1 MVLAMPRPRSRS
13 GSTFLTFQKKVPA
26 DLRMVAKG
34 TRIVVTFEAMGGDAK
49 HTAEATIGRD
59 VIGFSL
65 RTRCPNV
72 AKARHGVATSVV
84 ESVFARLREGPKPL
98 SHRTIMALSG
108 EAYRLF
114 VGRYEDE
121 PGSPERWVAV
131 KAVNRIIT
139 ERRRAEQRSAI
150 VPPALSADKPDVS
163 AGYLTDVGL
172 ILSDGSEA
180 ASKAN
185 AITLKAMIDS
195 LERSTKGDAV
205 PALEARFGA
214 LLDWVF
220 ATHGI
225 VATDSESRAKALL
238 EIAKATTDA
247 ALTLKRYAKGDYSP
261 DTTAQRFPAMVTT
274 AAPADAATP
283 NGRRSPSSK
292 LTWDGLIDKWEL
304 ASAHAKPPT
313 LKQRRSEVMRF
324 AKWSGIAD
332 PRDVTDEN
340 IRAWRDHL
348 LNEVELAPRTVRLGY
363 LSSLKTLFNFAK
375 GEKLIGTNPVMG
387 VVVHSRAG
395 QRMSGFSDRQAG
407 ALLAATKGQTLPA
420 RRWVPWLTAFTGGR
434 VSTLINLRACDL
446 VEAAGHWCLDI
457 NEEAGPVKTGESIR
471 VVPLHPAI
479 ISQGFLAFV
488 AERRARD
495 GAEARLF
502 YGQGRGGGR
511 KRQASAVTRLH
522 PEGRGGLPGKAKP
535 SSSRSRPYNPGKGTA
550 NHLREWIAGLQIEGV
565 GTKHGVQP
573 NHAWRHWL
581 KSRAAD
587 AGVSDRVID
596 AIVGH
601 APATVGSRYGSISV
615 SAMAA
620 ALARIPVPG
629 QPTAVA
635 ADAAE

>member
-1 MVLAMPRPRSRS
+1 MVLAMPRPTRRA
-13 GSTFLTFQKKVPA
+13 GSDFLGFRKKVPA
-26 DLRMVAKG
+26 DLRTVARG
-34 TRIVVTFEAMGGDAK
+34 TAIVVTFEAAGVDAK
-49 HTAEATIGRD
+49 HTAEATIGVD
-59 VIGFSL
+59 EVAFSL

-72 AKARHGVATSVV
+72 AKARHGVATAAV
-84 ESVFARLREGPKPL
+84 EAAFARLREGPKPL
-98 SHRTIMALSG
+98 THRQIVALSG

-114 VGRYEDE
+114 VGRYEEE
-121 PGSPERWVAV
+121 PGSPERWIAV

-139 ERRRAEQRSAI
+139 ERRRARQQSIEM
-150 VPPALSADKPDVS
+150 PALQVDKPDVS
-163 AGYLTDVGL
+163 AGYLTDAGL
-172 ILSDGSEA
+172 IMSDASEA

-185 AITLKAMIDS
+185 AVTLKAMIDS
-195 LERSTKGDAV
+195 LERSTKGEAAGEALA
-205 PALEARFGA
+205 ALEARFGA

-225 VATDSESRAKALL
+225 VATDSESRARALL

-261 DTTAQRFPAMVTT
+261 DATAQRFPAMVTT
-274 AAPADAATP
+274 APAAPATTP
-283 NGRRSPSSK
+283 RSK
-292 LTWDGLIDKWEL
+292 TLTWDALIDKWER
-304 ASAHAKPPT
+304 ASAHVKPPT
-313 LKQRRSEVMRF
+313 LKQRRSEVTRF
-324 AKWSGIAD
+324 ASWSRIAN
-332 PRDVTDEN
+332 PRDVTDDN

-348 LNEVELAPRTVRLGY
+348 LNEVGLAPRTVRLGY
-363 LSSLKTLFNFAK
+363 LSSLKTLFNYAK

-387 VVVHSRAG
+387 VVVHSRVG

-407 ALLAATKGQTLPA
+407 ALLAAANGQTLPA

-434 VSTLINLRACDL
+434 VSTLVNLRACDV
-446 VEAAGHWCLDI
+446 VESAGHWCLDI
-457 NEEAGPVKTGESIR
+457 NEGAGPVKTGESIR

-479 ISQGFLAFV
+479 ISQGFLEFV
-488 AERRARD
+488 AERRAHD

-502 YGQGRGGGR
+502 YGQGRGGRR
-511 KRQASAVTRLH
+511 KQQQQSSTVTRLH
-522 PEGRGGLPGKAKP
+522 PEGRGGVPGKAKP
-535 SSSRSRPYNPGKGTA
+535 SSAQSRPYNPGKGTA
-550 NHLREWIAGLQIEGV
+550 NHLREWIAGLKIEGV

-629 QPTAVA
+629 VVIA
-635 ADAAE
+635 AAEAAE